1 MKANEMKKQQL
12 EVDKNKVLS
21 ANTEQRTAFYSQY
34 PHFFAN
40 VDQLEYALYDIMPMT
55 QEKIDEI
62 YDATNILWRIFQKV
76 AKQFK
81 HLSAEQLVMLG
92 IREEM
97 IPFFSLDYLPQQSV
111 LARFDFI
118 CTEEGAIKAI
128 ELNGDTPFLI
138 TETFEMNQFLCD
150 EFGYENTNRADV
162 LIKSLSQALFASIQ
176 YLNKPTSA
184 PIKVVIT
191 GKEAQEDFEENA
203 HVQYIQ
209 KHLPFEIEYVP
220 IKQLI
225 IYEENT
231 ATIERG
237 LYTPNMERI
246 DILYRPA
253 HPLEFLIDDVSD
265 DGELTR
271 IGIALLELV
280 RDKQLAIIN
289 SPAAYVLQ
297 SKILLWLIWERRGEP
312 LLFTAEERAAIEKYM
327 LPTYMS
333 AEPFVSKGVGYVKKP
348 VFSREGNTIEIH
360 KANGEKQAT
369 SQFAHYTDNLYIYQ
383 HYIEMPSI
391 NITLK
396 DGKHSKKWLIGSFV
410 ADGRACGLACRVGND
425 ITEWDSHWLAV
436 GMKVNN
442 NNWRN

>member
-1 MKANEMKKQQL
+1 MKKGI
-12 EVDKNKVLS
+12 DKLGVAS
-21 ANTEQRTAFYSQY
+21 TYTIRRTAFYNQF

-40 VDQLEYALYDIMPMT
+40 VDTLEYALYDIMPMPK
-55 QEKIDEI
+55 EKIEEI
-62 YDATNILWRIFQKV
+62 YYATNILWRIFQKV

-81 HLSAEQLVMLG
+81 HLSADQLLMLG

-97 IPFFSLDYLPQQSV
+97 IPFISLDYLPQQSV

-118 CTEEGAIKAI
+118 CTENGAIKAI

-138 TETFEMNQFLCD
+138 RETFEMNQLLCE
-150 EFGYENTNRADV
+150 EFGYQNSNRADL
-162 LIKSLSQALFASIQ
+162 LIKSLSQALLASVQ
-176 YLNKPTSA
+176 YIDKQTTT

-191 GKEAQEDFEENA
+191 GKQAHEDFEEYA

-209 KHLPFEIEYVP
+209 KHLPFNIEYVP

-225 IYEENT
+225 IYEEDS

-237 LYTPNMERI
+237 LYTPNMQRI

-265 DGELTR
+265 DGQFTR
-271 IGIALLELV
+271 IGISLLELV
-280 RDKQLAIIN
+280 RDKKLAIIN

-297 SKILLWLIWERRGEP
+297 SKILLWLIWERRSDP

-333 AEPFVSKGVGYVKKP
+333 ADPLTSKGVGYVKKP
-348 VFSREGNTIEIH
+348 IFSREGNTIEIH

-383 HYIEMPSI
+383 QYIEMPSI

-396 DGKHSKKWLIGSFV
+396 DGQHSKKWLMGSFV
-410 ADGRACGLACRVGND
+410 ADGRACGLACRVGNE

-436 GMKVNN
+436 GLKENN
-442 NNWRN
+442 DEDI